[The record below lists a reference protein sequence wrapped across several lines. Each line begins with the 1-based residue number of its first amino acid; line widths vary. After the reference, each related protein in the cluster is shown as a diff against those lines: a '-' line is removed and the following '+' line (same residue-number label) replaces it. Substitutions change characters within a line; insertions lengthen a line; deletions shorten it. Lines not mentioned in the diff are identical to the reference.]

1 MIEKI
6 KTGVTAGVGVGGF
19 ATQYI
24 DQIDAVMKL
33 VIGLL
38 SIAWLVMQ
46 MFYKWRRE
54 RGKGRV

>member
-1 MIEKI
+1 MVEKI
-6 KTGVTAGVGVGGF
+6 KTVVTAGVGVGGF

-24 DQIDAVMKL
+24 DQIDALLKL

-54 RGKGRV
+54 RRKGQV